1 MKVVR
6 SKVAGFVMLACTAS
20 LQAKERLS
28 FDEWKENKRLYQT
41 QAIGA
46 WDCEQLSN
54 KTNQLVIEVEDNQAT
69 LFLSSKKVTYENG
82 EISRERK
89 FFSGQKTK
97 VVGYDLVD
105 GKTVKK
111 EMSFDHINFDY
122 SLHILSYQLLASRE
136 GKEFLNF
143 KCVRR

>member
-6 SKVAGFVMLACTAS
+6 STVAGFVMLACTAS

-28 FDEWKENKRLYQT
+28 FDEWQENKKLYQT

-69 LFLSSKKVTYENG
+69 LFLSSKKVTYESG
-82 EISRERK
+82 DISRERES
-89 FFSGQKTK
+89 FSGQKTK

-111 EMSFDHINFDY
+111 EMSFDYINFDY
-122 SLHILSYQLLASRE
+122 SLHILSYQLLVSRE

>member
-6 SKVAGFVMLACTAS
+6 STVAGFVMLACTAS

-28 FDEWKENKRLYQT
+28 FDEWQENKRLYQT

-69 LFLSSKKVTYENG
+69 LFLSSKKVTYKNG

-111 EMSFDHINFDY
+111 EMSFDYINFDY